1 MCSDLKLP
9 YGLSVVK
16 INVFKDFLLQIAQVK
31 RQTHITSHHL
41 WSDLYEIY
49 VL

>member
-1 MCSDLKLP
+1 MCSDLKLS

-16 INVFKDFLLQIAQVK
+16 VNVFKDSLLQITQVK
-31 RQTHITSHHL
+31 RQTYIASHHL
-41 WSDLYEIY
+41 WSDLYVIY